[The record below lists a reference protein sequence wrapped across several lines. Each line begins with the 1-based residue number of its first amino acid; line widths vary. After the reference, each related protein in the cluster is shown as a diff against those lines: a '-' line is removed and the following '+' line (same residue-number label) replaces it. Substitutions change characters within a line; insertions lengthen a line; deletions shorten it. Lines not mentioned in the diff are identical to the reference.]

1 MFRCENEP
9 LVLLIELTPRLAK
22 RRFRQAIYESWD
34 HNCAYCGEHATSLD
48 HIIPKFKSGS
58 SCWYNLVP
66 SCLRCNGNKSSED
79 MEEWFRKQPFFTQ
92 ESLDKIV
99 AWTRGDKIEFIS
111 DLEQYTLGV
120 A

>member
-22 RRFRQAIYESWD
+22 RRFRQAIYEAWD
-34 HNCAYCGEHATSLD
+34 HSCAYCGEHATSLD
-48 HIIPKFKSGS
+48 HIIPKFKSGC

-66 SCLRCNGNKSSED
+66 SCLRCNGHKGSED
-79 MEEWFRKQPFFTQ
+79 MEEWFRKQEFFS
-92 ESLDKIV
+92 EENLDRIV
-99 AWTRGDKIEFIS
+99 TWTKGDKIEFIS
-111 DLEQYTLGV
+111 DREQYTLGV